1 MTKERK
7 KKKKK
12 GKNPHNFPDH
22 ILHDLPNN
30 TLDYWNHHCLK
41 LLQFQPESTEMGG
54 KKKKTKKQKKIKF
67 LAKTLIKK
75 ENPSQLLP
83 KLAYNSINNKAPCK
97 KKSFKI
103 FT

>member
-30 TLDYWNHHCLK
+30 TLDYWDHHCLK
-41 LLQFQPESTEMGG
+41 LQFQPESTEMGG
-54 KKKKTKKQKKIKF
+54 KKEKKKQKTKKDQIF
-67 LAKTLIKK
+67 SKTFDQERKPI
-75 ENPSQLLP
+75 
-83 KLAYNSINNKAPCK
+83 SIITQTC
-97 KKSFKI
+97 I
-103 FT
+103 